1 MQRFCYKYNKNFN
14 IMKKHLPIL
23 RRVRLFSGIVDDAI
37 PSMLGCLEARTKT
50 YRKDAFVLHAGSRPE
65 GLGLL
70 LSGSLFVIHE
80 DLMGNRELRTHVPM
94 CGIFAEN
101 FACAGDVEMDVSVIA
116 DAESEV
122 MWLDVN
128 RILTTCTNACPHHT
142 QMIRNLFANIA
153 RANLLLNEKL
163 THVSRRSTREKLLSY
178 LWAESRRQGS
188 TEFSIPFNRQELA
201 DYLCVDRSA
210 MSAELSRMQ
219 KDGLLS
225 VEKNRFALR

>member
-1 MQRFCYKYNKNFN
+1 
-14 IMKKHLPIL
+14 MKQYLPIL
-23 RRVRLFSGIVDDAI
+23 RRVRLFTGIEEDAI
-37 PSMLGCLEARTKT
+37 TAMLGCLKARTKS
-50 YRKDAFVLHAGSRPE
+50 YGKDAYVLHAGSRPE

-80 DLMGNRELRTHVPM
+80 DQTGSRELRAHVPP

-101 FACAGDVEMDVSVIA
+101 FAGAGDAAMDVSVIA
-116 DAESEV
+116 DEESEV
-122 MWLDVN
+122 VWLNVR

-142 QMIRNLFANIA
+142 LMIRNLFADIA
-153 RANLLLNEKL
+153 RSNLLLNEKL

-188 TEFSIPFNRQELA
+188 SEFSIPFNRQELA

-219 KDGLLS
+219 KDGLLT

>member
-1 MQRFCYKYNKNFN
+1 MTN
-14 IMKKHLPIL
+14 HLPIL
-23 RRVRLFSGIVDDAI
+23 RRVRLFTGIEDEAI
-37 PSMLGCLEARTKT
+37 PPMLGCLKARTKS
-50 YRKDAFVLHAGSRPE
+50 YRKDAYVLHAGSRPE

-70 LSGSLFVIHE
+70 LSGSLFVMHE
-80 DLMGNRELRTHVPM
+80 DQMGNRELRAHVPP

-101 FACAGDVEMDVSVIA
+101 YACAGDVEMDVSLIA

-122 MWLDVN
+122 MWLDVR

-142 QMIRNLFANIA
+142 QMIRNLFADLA
-153 RANLLLNEKL
+153 RSNLLLNEKL

-225 VEKNRFALR
+225 AEKNRFALR

>member
-1 MQRFCYKYNKNFN
+1 ME
-14 IMKKHLPIL
+14 KHLPIL
-23 RRVRLFSGIVDDAI
+23 RLVRLFTGIEEDAI
-37 PSMLGCLEARTKT
+37 PPMLNCLGARTKT

-65 GLGLL
+65 GLGLV
-70 LSGSLFVIHE
+70 LSGSLFIMHVDH
-80 DLMGNRELRTHVPM
+80 LGNRELRAHIPP

-101 FACAGDVEMDVSVIA
+101 FACAGNAEMDVSVIA
-116 DAESEV
+116 DVESEI
-122 MWLDVN
+122 MWLDVG
-128 RILTTCTNACPHHT
+128 RILTTCTNACQHHT
-142 QMIRNLFANIA
+142 RMIRNLFADIA

-210 MSAELSRMQ
+210 MSAELSRMR
-219 KDGLLS
+219 KDGLLLA
-225 VEKNRFALR
+225 EKNKFALS

>member
-1 MQRFCYKYNKNFN
+1 MTN
-14 IMKKHLPIL
+14 HLPIL
-23 RRVRLFSGIVDDAI
+23 RRVRLFTAIEDDAI
-37 PSMLGCLEARTKT
+37 PPMLGCLKAKTKT
-50 YRKDAFVLHAGSRPE
+50 YRKDAYVLHAGSRPE

-70 LSGSLFVIHE
+70 LSGSLFVMHE
-80 DLMGNRELRTHVPM
+80 DQMGNRELRAHVPP

-101 FACAGDVEMDVSVIA
+101 FAFAGDAEMDVSVIA
-116 DAESEV
+116 DVESEV
-122 MWLDVN
+122 MWLEVR
-128 RILTTCTNACPHHT
+128 RILTTCSNACPHHT
-142 QMIRNLFANIA
+142 QMIRNLFADIA

-225 VEKNRFALR
+225 AEKNRFALS

>member
-1 MQRFCYKYNKNFN
+1 
-14 IMKKHLPIL
+14 MKKYLTIL
-23 RRVRLFSGIVDDAI
+23 RQVRLITGIEDNVI
-37 PSMLGCLEARTKT
+37 PLMLGCLEARTKT
-50 YRKDAFVLHAGSRPE
+50 YRKDSFVLHAGSRPE

-70 LSGSLFVIHE
+70 LSGSLFIIHE
-80 DLMGNRELRTHVPM
+80 DQMGNRELRSHVPP
-94 CGIFAEN
+94 CGIFAES

-116 DAESEV
+116 DTESEV
-122 MWLDVN
+122 MWLDVR

-142 QMIRNLFANIA
+142 QMIRNLFADIA
-153 RANLLLNEKL
+153 RSNLMLNEKL

-178 LWAESRRQGS
+178 LWTESRRQGS

-225 VEKNRFALR
+225 AEKNKFALSYT